1 MGGLFDPESGFSSFM
16 GKVGDLI
23 IISFFG
29 SLLSVTVLLAC
40 PAWAAVYYA
49 SVKSIRSEYGTARK
63 EFFHSFR
70 TNLRQGFF
78 LNIVFLLYLAATFIC
93 LTFSNSLDPEQGLS
107 IIYWIMARM
116 LILPLLLTLPW
127 IFPLLSRFT
136 MKNTVLIRTAFY
148 ISVRHWVT
156 TAVLVVLYGVSLLI
170 IFVMPVLALILPGAA
185 ALAASFLTERVFVR
199 YVDSE
204 EREKRGNWELPKEQK
219 AD

>member
-136 MKNTVLIRTAFY
+136 MKNTVLMGCRCL
-148 ISVRHWVT
+148 SS
-156 TAVLVVLYGVSLLI
+156 LSCLYLH
-170 IFVMPVLALILPGAA
+170 
-185 ALAASFLTERVFVR
+185 
-199 YVDSE
+199 
-204 EREKRGNWELPKEQK
+204 
-219 AD
+219 

>member
-1 MGGLFDPESGFSSFM
+1 
-16 GKVGDLI
+16 
-23 IISFFG
+23 
-29 SLLSVTVLLAC
+29 
-40 PAWAAVYYA
+40 
-49 SVKSIRSEYGTARK
+49 
-63 EFFHSFR
+63 
-70 TNLRQGFF
+70 
-78 LNIVFLLYLAATFIC
+78 
-93 LTFSNSLDPEQGLS
+93 
-107 IIYWIMARM
+107 M

-185 ALAASFLTERVFVR
+185 ALAASFLTEQVFVR